1 MKGLPKVLFV
11 DDQDEVLEDIK
22 VQVSD
27 VCDPYGAT
35 TSEEGLE
42 IFEKEGPFT
51 VVVSDQILPGVDGAD
66 FLAQVIRRDPH
77 VSTMLLTGHA
87 NYADAMTAVNEGH
100 VFRLLEKPYSP
111 ATLRDAIIAGK
122 RQRDLMVA
130 ERVLLHETL
139 VGAVNAL
146 TETLATV
153 KPRFFGRAQ
162 RVKRLAGEIA
172 RYLEFPHPWQV
183 ETAAVF
189 SQMASITLPEE
200 EVEGAQPYAPYP
212 GGQDLVR
219 PFDDP
224 IKRDSHLRI
233 LYGNLA
239 PEGAVAKIT
248 GKEGLRFSGKAIVY
262 ESEEASLK
270 GILDGEVEAGHVVVI
285 RNEGPVGGP
294 GMREMLSP
302 TSAIMGKGLGKE
314 VALITDGRF
323 SGGSHGFVV
332 GHVTPEAAIGGPLG
346 LLQNGDPIT
355 IDAEKNELTLDL
367 PEEEIKKRQDDWVRP
382 EPKEKRG
389 VLAKYAKLVSSA
401 SQGAITD
408 EF

>member
-1 MKGLPKVLFV
+1 MKGLPKVLVV

-87 NYADAMTAVNEGH
+87 NYADAMTAVNDGH

-111 ATLRDAIIAGK
+111 ATLRDAIIAGE

-153 KPRFFGRAQ
+153 KPRFFGRAK

-172 RYLEFPHPWQV
+172 RYLEFPHPWQL

-200 EVEGAQPYAPYP
+200 EAENVFLRKRLRPQIIALVDKFPQVIDHLLGHIPRLEEVREILDCLFGNPLPYQKPGKEEVYQAFEILDAALEYDYLEVEGHDSEVIIGTLKAGSKKFNAEVIEAITQLQQKSKTRYVVNELPLD
-212 GGQDLVR
+212 DLRV
-219 PFDDP
+219 
-224 IKRDSHLRI
+224 
-233 LYGNLA
+233 
-239 PEGAVAKIT
+239 
-248 GKEGLRFSGKAIVY
+248 
-262 ESEEASLK
+262 
-270 GILDGEVEAGHVVVI
+270 
-285 RNEGPVGGP
+285 
-294 GMREMLSP
+294 GMRLAEDLSLDTAMLVAPKGTDITKHFLQVLHNYDSCYDRSP
-302 TSAIMGKGLGKE
+302 FPK
-314 VALITDGRF
+314 LIKV
-323 SGGSHGFVV
+323 FVRE
-332 GHVTPEAAIGGPLG
+332 PE
-346 LLQNGDPIT
+346 
-355 IDAEKNELTLDL
+355 K
-367 PEEEIKKRQDDWVRP
+367 
-382 EPKEKRG
+382 
-389 VLAKYAKLVSSA
+389 
-401 SQGAITD
+401 
-408 EF
+408 

>member
-200 EVEGAQPYAPYP
+200 EAENVFLRKRLRSQIIALVDKFPQVIDHLLGHIPRLEEVREILDCLFGNPLPYQKPGKEEVYQAFEILDAALEYDYLEVEGHDSEVIIGTLKAGSKKFNAEVIEAITQLQQKSKTRYVVNELPLDDLRVGMRLAEDLSLDTAMLVAPKGTDITKHFLQVLHNYDSCYDRSP
-212 GGQDLVR
+212 FPKLIKVFVR
-219 PFDDP
+219 EPDNGRV
-224 IKRDSHLRI
+224 K
-233 LYGNLA
+233 
-239 PEGAVAKIT
+239 
-248 GKEGLRFSGKAIVY
+248 
-262 ESEEASLK
+262 SEE
-270 GILDGEVEAGHVVVI
+270 
-285 RNEGPVGGP
+285 
-294 GMREMLSP
+294 
-302 TSAIMGKGLGKE
+302 
-314 VALITDGRF
+314 
-323 SGGSHGFVV
+323 
-332 GHVTPEAAIGGPLG
+332 
-346 LLQNGDPIT
+346 
-355 IDAEKNELTLDL
+355 
-367 PEEEIKKRQDDWVRP
+367 
-382 EPKEKRG
+382 
-389 VLAKYAKLVSSA
+389 
-401 SQGAITD
+401 
-408 EF
+408 

>member
-27 VCDPYGAT
+27 VCDPHGAT

-87 NYADAMTAVNEGH
+87 NYADAMTAVNDGH

-111 ATLRDAIIAGK
+111 ATLRDAIIAGE

-153 KPRFFGRAQ
+153 KPRFFGRAK

-200 EVEGAQPYAPYP
+200 EAENVFLRKRLRPQIIALVDKFPQVIDHLLGHIPRLEEVREILDCLFGNPLPYQKPGKEEVYQAFEILDAALEYDYLEVEGHDSEVIIGTLKAGSKKFNAEVIEAITQLQQKSKTRYVVNELPLD
-212 GGQDLVR
+212 DLRV
-219 PFDDP
+219 
-224 IKRDSHLRI
+224 
-233 LYGNLA
+233 
-239 PEGAVAKIT
+239 
-248 GKEGLRFSGKAIVY
+248 
-262 ESEEASLK
+262 
-270 GILDGEVEAGHVVVI
+270 
-285 RNEGPVGGP
+285 
-294 GMREMLSP
+294 GMRLAEDLSLDTAMLVAPKGTDITKHFLQVLHNYDSCYDRSP
-302 TSAIMGKGLGKE
+302 FPK
-314 VALITDGRF
+314 LIKVFVREPENGRVK
-323 SGGSHGFVV
+323 SEG
-332 GHVTPEAAIGGPLG
+332 
-346 LLQNGDPIT
+346 
-355 IDAEKNELTLDL
+355 
-367 PEEEIKKRQDDWVRP
+367 
-382 EPKEKRG
+382 
-389 VLAKYAKLVSSA
+389 
-401 SQGAITD
+401 
-408 EF
+408 

>member
-87 NYADAMTAVNEGH
+87 NYADAMTAVNDGH

-111 ATLRDAIIAGK
+111 ATLRDAIIAGE

-153 KPRFFGRAQ
+153 KPRFFGRAK

-172 RYLEFPHPWQV
+172 RKLEFPHPWQV

-200 EVEGAQPYAPYP
+200 EAENVFLRKRLRPQIIALVDKFPQVIDHLLGHIPRLEEVREILDCLFGNPLPYQKPGKEEVYQAFEILDAALEYDYLEVEGHDSEVIIGTLKAGSKKFNAEVIEAITQLQQKSKTRYVVNELPLD
-212 GGQDLVR
+212 DLRV
-219 PFDDP
+219 
-224 IKRDSHLRI
+224 
-233 LYGNLA
+233 
-239 PEGAVAKIT
+239 
-248 GKEGLRFSGKAIVY
+248 
-262 ESEEASLK
+262 
-270 GILDGEVEAGHVVVI
+270 
-285 RNEGPVGGP
+285 
-294 GMREMLSP
+294 GMRLAEDLSLDTAMLVAPKGTDITKHFLQVLHNYDSCYDRSP
-302 TSAIMGKGLGKE
+302 FPK
-314 VALITDGRF
+314 LIKVFVREPENGRVK
-323 SGGSHGFVV
+323 SEG
-332 GHVTPEAAIGGPLG
+332 
-346 LLQNGDPIT
+346 
-355 IDAEKNELTLDL
+355 
-367 PEEEIKKRQDDWVRP
+367 
-382 EPKEKRG
+382 
-389 VLAKYAKLVSSA
+389 
-401 SQGAITD
+401 
-408 EF
+408 

>member
-42 IFEKEGPFT
+42 IFENEGPFT
-51 VVVSDQILPGVDGAD
+51 VVVSDQILPGVDGSD
-66 FLAQVIRRDPH
+66 FLAQVVRRDPH

-87 NYADAMTAVNEGH
+87 NYADAMTAVNDGH

-111 ATLRDAIIAGK
+111 AALREAIVAGV
-122 RQRDLMVA
+122 RQRQLMES

-200 EVEGAQPYAPYP
+200 EAENVFLRKHLRPQIIALVDKFPEVIDHLLGNIPRLEEVREILDCLFGNPLPYQKPGKEETYQAFEILDAALEYDYLEVEGHDSEVILGTLQA
-212 GGQDLVR
+212 GSKNFNQDVIEAITKLQKKSKIRYLVNELSL
-219 PFDDP
+219 DD
-224 IKRDSHLRI
+224 LR
-233 LYGNLA
+233 
-239 PEGAVAKIT
+239 V
-248 GKEGLRFSGKAIVY
+248 
-262 ESEEASLK
+262 
-270 GILDGEVEAGHVVVI
+270 
-285 RNEGPVGGP
+285 
-294 GMREMLSP
+294 GMRLAEDLRLDTAMLVAPKGTDISRHFLQVLHNYNSCYDRSP
-302 TSAIMGKGLGKE
+302 FPKKIK
-314 VALITDGRF
+314 V
-323 SGGSHGFVV
+323 FV
-332 GHVTPEAAIGGPLG
+332 GQPE
-346 LLQNGDPIT
+346 
-355 IDAEKNELTLDL
+355 K
-367 PEEEIKKRQDDWVRP
+367 
-382 EPKEKRG
+382 
-389 VLAKYAKLVSSA
+389 
-401 SQGAITD
+401 
-408 EF
+408 

>member
-87 NYADAMTAVNEGH
+87 NYADAMTAVNDGH

-111 ATLRDAIIAGK
+111 ATLRDAIIAGE

-153 KPRFFGRAQ
+153 KPRFFGRAK

-200 EVEGAQPYAPYP
+200 EAENVFLRKRLRPQIIALVDKFPQVIDHLLGHIPRLEEVREILDCLFGNPLPYQKPGKEEVYQAFEILDAALEYDYLEVEGHDSEVIIGTLKAGSKKFNAEVIEAITQLQQKSKTRYVVNELPLD
-212 GGQDLVR
+212 DLRV
-219 PFDDP
+219 
-224 IKRDSHLRI
+224 
-233 LYGNLA
+233 
-239 PEGAVAKIT
+239 
-248 GKEGLRFSGKAIVY
+248 
-262 ESEEASLK
+262 
-270 GILDGEVEAGHVVVI
+270 
-285 RNEGPVGGP
+285 
-294 GMREMLSP
+294 GMRLAEDLSLDTAMLVAPKGTDITKHFLQVLHNYDSCYDRSP
-302 TSAIMGKGLGKE
+302 VPK
-314 VALITDGRF
+314 LIKVFVREPDNGRVK
-323 SGGSHGFVV
+323 SEG
-332 GHVTPEAAIGGPLG
+332 
-346 LLQNGDPIT
+346 
-355 IDAEKNELTLDL
+355 
-367 PEEEIKKRQDDWVRP
+367 
-382 EPKEKRG
+382 
-389 VLAKYAKLVSSA
+389 
-401 SQGAITD
+401 
-408 EF
+408 